1 MHMAFA
7 RAHDLSGV
15 ITPARLAAIIVA
27 KTPAEAMAEAMALA
41 YHQGHVDGRAEG
53 VAAGRESANREVASL
68 AVVVRGSRV
77 L

>member
-1 MHMAFA
+1 MTFA
-7 RAHDLSGV
+7 RAHDLSAT

-27 KTPAEAMAEAMALA
+27 KTPAEAMAEAMAFA

-53 VAAGRESANREVASL
+53 VVAGRASADHERASL
-68 AVVVRGSRV
+68 AVVISRSRV